1 MGDSILS
8 FLLSLTLSLVAGI
21 PVLRLAE
28 RLNLMDM
35 PGAAAHKTHAHPTP
49 LAGGMLL
56 VAVFGLMAL
65 LFRAWFR
72 SEVPVI
78 LAGAFIVFFFGLWDD
93 KRGLSAVPKLIGQ
106 TLAAGLLIAFG
117 VKVQFMTALAEAGFM
132 PQMLADLLN
141 IVITLFWMV
150 GITNAI
156 NLIDSMDGIVAGFGV
171 IAAAFFV
178 SATQASGQDIFSFW
192 AAALLGT
199 CAGLY
204 FWNSIKAKFFLGDSG
219 AQTIGFILA
228 SLGIMYNPLYRSPES
243 SWIVPIL
250 ILAYPIFDTSLVT
263 LSRIRRRQ
271 SVGIGRRD
279 HTYHRL
285 IAIGI
290 KPRYAVSIVHGASL
304 IISALAFSSLYM
316 LPLVALIIFFT
327 IIITGAILLIW
338 LERKPALDD
347 QPEESNVE

>member
-8 FLLSLTLSLVAGI
+8 FLVSLILSLVAGI

-28 RLNLMDM
+28 RFDLMDM

-49 LAGGMLL
+49 LAGGILL
-56 VAVFGLMAL
+56 VVVFGIIAL
-65 LFRAWFR
+65 LFRAWVQT
-72 SEVPVI
+72 EILVI
-78 LAGAFIVFFFGLWDD
+78 LAGAFVVFLFGLWDD
-93 KRGLSAVPKLIGQ
+93 KKGLSAIPKLIGQ
-106 TLAAGLLIAFG
+106 SLAAILLISFG
-117 VKVQFMTALAEAGFM
+117 VKVQFMTALAEAGYI
-132 PQMLADLLN
+132 PQMLADVLN
-141 IVITLFWMV
+141 FTVTMLWVV

-178 SATQASGQDIFSFW
+178 GATQVSSQGSISFW

-199 CAGLY
+199 CGGLY

-271 SVGIGRRD
+271 AVGIGRRD

-285 IAIGI
+285 IAIGM
-290 KPRYAVSIVHGASL
+290 KPRLAVSSVHAASL
-304 IISALAFSSLYM
+304 IISGLAFSSLYM
-316 LPLVALIIFFT
+316 SPLVALIIFFA
-327 IIITGAILLIW
+327 IILIGIILLIW
-338 LERKPALDD
+338 LERKPSLD
-347 QPEESNVE
+347 ETNVE